1 MGRVRSNREEPMWRA
16 RQARDPD
23 NQAWTIPHSQNR
35 RGDAPRNV
43 SHDRS
48 RATGFPSRSKCVRHR
63 LDWRLNR
70 MIAEIAA
77 DANTTMIP

>member
-23 NQAWTIPHSQNR
+23 NQAW
-35 RGDAPRNV
+35 NV